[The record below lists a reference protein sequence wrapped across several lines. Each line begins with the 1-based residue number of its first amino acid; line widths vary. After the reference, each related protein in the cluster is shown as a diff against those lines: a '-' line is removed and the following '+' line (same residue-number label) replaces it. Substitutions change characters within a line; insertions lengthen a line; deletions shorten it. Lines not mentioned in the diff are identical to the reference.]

1 MTLLKKG
8 LVVAKADLQKTLGVL
23 PGTVPRCAGYQ
34 GMCCVLGGE
43 NFLQETHR

>member
-8 LVVAKADLQKTLGVL
+8 LVVAKADLQKTLRVL
-23 PGTVPRCAGYQ
+23 R
-34 GMCCVLGGE
+34 VLGGE